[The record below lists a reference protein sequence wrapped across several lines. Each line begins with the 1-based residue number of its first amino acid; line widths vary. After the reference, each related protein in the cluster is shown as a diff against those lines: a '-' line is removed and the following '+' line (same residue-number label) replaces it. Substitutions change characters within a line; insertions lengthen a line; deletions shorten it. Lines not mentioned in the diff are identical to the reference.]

1 VGGDEPEAAL
11 GLLDPAAAGP
21 RTAAAVPR
29 DLGEAYEL
37 VYAFIRN
44 GGKLPMMARWIEGDS
59 ALR

>member
-1 VGGDEPEAAL
+1 VRRLQRAL
-11 GLLDPAAAGP
+11 ELLQQG
-21 RTAAAVPR
+21 PR

-44 GGKLPMMARWIEGDS
+44 GGKLPMMARWIGGDS